1 MSYTVRM
8 ADTAK
13 QDLQKIA
20 FWIAEQSKDVEIAKK
35 FVGELR
41 TECKRLEIFPFAG
54 AFPKDHILR
63 SAGYRFINYKDYLIF
78 YLIDEGKKIV
88 DVMAVFNAKKDYM
101 RFMKR
106 FV

>member
-35 FVGELR
+35 FVGELFL
-41 TECKRLEIFPFAG
+41 C
-54 AFPKDHILR
+54 
-63 SAGYRFINYKDYLIF
+63 
-78 YLIDEGKKIV
+78 
-88 DVMAVFNAKKDYM
+88 
-101 RFMKR
+101 
-106 FV
+106 